1 MKLVAKIESEI
12 ELMHISGKQ
21 VVLSDNITKEFDE
34 FSEEYKVLCDE
45 YKNLV
50 GFEREEN
57 KDEFDKKLLMVLVA
71 EIKLEKQKALDN
83 ILEVVNKIYQSPQK
97 YDGYVQIQGATIRV
111 KDFSYFRIKNLTQEF
126 IKDKAKKGVYKDGY
140 FNSSNKK

>member
-21 VVLSDNITKEFDE
+21 VVLSENITKEFDE
-34 FSEEYKVLCDE
+34 FSEEYKTLCDE
-45 YKNLV
+45 YKSLA

-57 KDEFDKKLLMVLVA
+57 EDEFDKKLLMILIA
-71 EIKLEKQKALDN
+71 EIKLEKQKALDR

-97 YDGYVQIQGATIRV
+97 YDGVVQILGATIRV
-111 KDFSYFRIKNLTQEF
+111 KDFSYFRIKKFDTR
-126 IKDKAKKGVYKDGY
+126 VYKR
-140 FNSSNKK
+140 